1 MDFLRE
7 GLLVANPVVVGAVIA
22 VICVGAVVYLVRRS
36 R

>member
-1 MDFLRE
+1 MEFLRE

-22 VICVGAVVYLVRRS
+22 VICLGAVIYLVRRT

>member
-7 GLLVANPVVVGAVIA
+7 GLLAAHPVAVGVVIA
-22 VICVGAVVYLVRRS
+22 VISVGALIYLVRRT

>member
-7 GLLVANPVVVGAVIA
+7 GLLVAHPVIVGAVIA
-22 VICVGAVVYLVRRS
+22 IVFVGVAVYLVRRT

>member
-7 GLLVANPVVVGAVIA
+7 GLLTAHPVVVGVVIAVIA
-22 VICVGAVVYLVRRS
+22 VGALIYLVRRT